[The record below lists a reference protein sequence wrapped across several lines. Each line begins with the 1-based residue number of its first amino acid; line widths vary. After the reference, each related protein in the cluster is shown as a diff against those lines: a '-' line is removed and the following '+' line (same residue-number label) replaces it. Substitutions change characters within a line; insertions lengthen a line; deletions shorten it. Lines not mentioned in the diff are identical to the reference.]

1 MEFWTWKKKILD
13 WKFGDLGFENLEFEI
28 ESFILNPL
36 QKNSWKLIWPFSSSW
51 FFLEK
56 KKKEKKRR
64 KIKIKFFF
72 ESWLNNSITLSV
84 GGQILAP
91 IFLVFSF
98 FFLAFSFL
106 HLSSTIVTIHLLFP
120 LDFSSSPYHFLSKKL
135 LS

>member
-1 MEFWTWKKKILD
+1 MDFWNWK
-13 WKFGDLGFENLEFEI
+13 WKFWIENLGFEYLEFEI

-51 FFLEK
+51 FFLEKK

-106 HLSSTIVTIHLLFP
+106 HLSSTIVTIHILLL
-120 LDFSSSPYHFLSKKL
+120 LDFSSSPHHFLSQKL